1 MRIVLQ
7 SAKRD
12 QEGVHGA
19 AVEKSQLYDAL
30 KSLERQGCLALSAP
44 QQQAALPTQLPTV
57 STQHGA
63 NIYAQLFGPQGMM
76 GRSISGLSGGG
87 APNSGRPVDG
97 GAGIR
102 TIPASAELERPS
114 GHGEGGLPA
123 FEASALPPKEEGKG
137 GGYERQMSKGL
148 ASGRYRPLQVMTLTI
163 ASVK

>member
-57 STQHGA
+57 STPHGA

-97 GAGIR
+97 GRGYTYPTGIR
-102 TIPASAELERPS
+102 RIGAAVWPRGGWLARVRSQRAPS
-114 GHGEGGLPA
+114 
-123 FEASALPPKEEGKG
+123 KG
-137 GGYERQMSKGL
+137 GGKRWWLRAPNE
-148 ASGRYRPLQVMTLTI
+148 
-163 ASVK
+163 